1 MSLNN
6 DITEDNEKKQSIKSR
21 QKIPFNQYT
30 VTTQR
35 GEQDIMEY
43 NNLLNAEIILPN
55 GDDTQ
60 QIINIID
67 RKQVLY
73 GKFIGR

>member
-30 VTTQR
+30 VTT
-35 GEQDIMEY
+35 
-43 NNLLNAEIILPN
+43 
-55 GDDTQ
+55 
-60 QIINIID
+60 
-67 RKQVLY
+67 
-73 GKFIGR
+73 

>member
-1 MSLNN
+1 
-6 DITEDNEKKQSIKSR
+6 
-21 QKIPFNQYT
+21 
-30 VTTQR
+30 
-35 GEQDIMEY
+35 MEY

-73 GKFIGR
+73 GKFIGRWNEKPILDRRE